1 MKKDQPKEVEYVWMC
16 GRCSLAFEPTR
27 EADGRIAIKVL
38 TRTATEDS
46 NTEEYA
52 RLAELQQGPDAN
64 A

>member
-1 MKKDQPKEVEYVWMC
+1 MC

-38 TRTATEDS
+38 LRTATQGS
-46 NTEEYA
+46 KTEEYA
-52 RLAELQQGPDAN
+52 RLAELQQDPDAN